1 MNNKKTL
8 LLVGVLAMVL
18 LIAGASVLYNRL
30 SEEERPNQLAT
41 QGNKVQANSE
51 QSDNAETN
59 GTESEEENKVLAPD
73 FTVYDIDGNE
83 VHLSDYLGK
92 PVILNFWASWC
103 GPCKSEMPAFNAA
116 STELEGNIQFLMIN
130 MTDGYQ
136 ETIESASK
144 FIAEQG
150 YTFPV
155 FYDTDSMA
163 AMVYGATSLPTTYF
177 IDAQGYAVAKA
188 VGAINAATLQTGID
202 MILP

>member
-1 MNNKKTL
+1 MNNRKTL

-18 LIAGASVLYNRL
+18 LIVGASVLYNRL

-41 QGNKVQANSE
+41 QGNEAQSSSE
-51 QSDNAETN
+51 QNDNEETN
-59 GTESEEENKVLAPD
+59 GTEAEEENKILAPD

-83 VHLSDYLGK
+83 VHLSDYLGT
-92 PVILNFWASWC
+92 PVVLNFWASWC
-103 GPCKSEMPAFNAA
+103 GPCKSEMPTFNAA
-116 STELEGNIQFLMIN
+116 STELEGKVQFLMIN

-136 ETIESASK
+136 ETIKSASE
-144 FIAEQG
+144 FIVEQG

-163 AMVYGATSLPTTYF
+163 AMVYGVTYLPTTYF
-177 IDAQGYAVAKA
+177 IDADGYAVAKA
-188 VGAINAATLQTGID
+188 VSAIDEETLQAGID